1 MQMSKF
7 SLSSH
12 PCGMQD
18 ESCPNGAHSCYFG
31 GLCRCVPGH
40 PGTTHSH
47 GYFFP
52 GSLCTDG
59 EKWDSTFGRVGSWL
73 PKPPPFT
80 GDLGMLEGGPW
91 AAEAVAGI
99 KLVVGKLGKTGGCS

>member
-1 MQMSKF
+1 MNHVLTERIPATSEGFADVFQVTLGEK
-7 SLSSH
+7 
-12 PCGMQD
+12 
-18 ESCPNGAHSCYFG
+18 
-31 GLCRCVPGH
+31 
-40 PGTTHSH
+40 TTHSH

-73 PKPPPFT
+73 PEPPPFT
-80 GDLGMLEGGPW
+80 GDLGMLEGGPG